1 MYIYLSI
8 YLSIYQSIY
17 IYIYMRESRES
28 EILRDKFLR
37 SKLRMDYEEERNAF
51 IYGRRNC
58 GICNFLEPGNEF
70 KRSTTWEACKT
81 TFHFIVTVNV

>member
-1 MYIYLSI
+1 
-8 YLSIYQSIY
+8 
-17 IYIYMRESRES
+17 MRESRES

-70 KRSTTWEACKT
+70 KR
-81 TFHFIVTVNV
+81 